1 MHSTMIAQGTEKSH
15 PQTDRWAAFEK
26 FETEY
31 STQSHRRIAAAW
43 NDELFSAFQPA
54 EKYRAD
60 VAVANRCVQT
70 LDRLVAEYRRQH
82 WQAVI
87 DIYESWRE
95 HFDTCTDYLEGFKNH
110 VEEARKQ
117 IALKYKQRLQRALDL
132 DDDEELER
140 IVSQEAV
147 GYNPRAVL
155 DYFERLQ
162 VLTREEREQ
171 ATRALERLKTI
182 REITKY
188 LGDMNAQDKALALYD
203 EKADELQLADSTTL
217 TRQDRMA
224 LYEARRAKTRD
235 ALRHA
240 LLSRDDNQILA
251 AASAAL
257 ASGWT
262 LRDATLDLVRD
273 AGERKAARDRVAQA
287 GNAQELLIAYD
298 DEVLNE
304 DKQFA
309 GDKRETIQ
317 SARRVLKPLLAL
329 KRAIKRND
337 VRTIATMAAAPAQL
351 QELVTHLDSSEK
363 DVLARMQTAIQTMHS
378 LRKALSIQPRTEQT
392 LKQIVNLTSMADQA
406 RPLELLMT
414 PYEKEEVRKALA
426 TFAAVDELS
435 RLENAPDMPYI
446 KLAIAKTYHT
456 AYQAGVVLPNSLN
469 WTKIRGALEFA
480 ERWSAL
486 TRALEAGDERA
497 IFRAWN
503 PAHLHDALELLTERD
518 RQVLKNALQN
528 ISRRERLRSA
538 IASNDEQRITYAKG
552 EMQNLS
558 ET

>member
-15 PQTDRWAAFEK
+15 PQSDRWAAFEK

-31 STQSHRRIAAAW
+31 STVSHRRIAAAW
-43 NDELFSAFQPA
+43 DEELFSAFQPA

-60 VAVANRCVQT
+60 IAVANRCVQT

-95 HFDTCTDYLEGFKNH
+95 HFDSCSDYLEGFKNH

-117 IALKYKQRLQRALDL
+117 IALKYKQRIQQALDL
-132 DDDEELER
+132 DDDEELEK
-140 IVSQEAV
+140 IVSQEAA
-147 GYNPRAVL
+147 GYSPRAVL
-155 DYFERLQ
+155 DYFERMQ
-162 VLTREEREQ
+162 VLTHEEREQ
-171 ATRALERLKTI
+171 ATRALERLKTV
-182 REITKY
+182 REIVRY

-217 TRQDRMA
+217 SRQDRMA
-224 LYEARRAKTRD
+224 LYEARRAQTRD
-235 ALRHA
+235 ALRQA
-240 LLSRDDNQILA
+240 LLTRDDEQILA
-251 AASAAL
+251 AAAAAL

-273 AGERKAARDRVAQA
+273 AGERKAARDRVARA

-329 KRAIKRND
+329 KRALKRND
-337 VRTIATMAAAPAQL
+337 VRTVAIMAADPSQL
-351 QELVTHLDSSEK
+351 QELVTHLDSAEK
-363 DVLARMQTAIQTMHS
+363 DVLGRMQAAIQTMQD
-378 LRKALSIQPRTEQT
+378 LRRALSVQPPTEQA
-392 LKQIVNLTSMADQA
+392 LKQIVNLTGASDQT
-406 RPLELLMT
+406 RTLEQLMT
-414 PYEKEEVRKALA
+414 PYEKEQVRKALA

-435 RLENAPDMPYI
+435 RLEHAPDMPYI
-446 KLAIAKTYHT
+446 KLAIAKTYNA
-456 AYQAGVVLPNSLN
+456 AYQAGVILPNTLN
-469 WTKIRGALEFA
+469 WTKIRGALDFA
-480 ERWSAL
+480 ERWSTL
-486 TRALEAGDERA
+486 SRALEAGDERA

-503 PAHLHDALELLTERD
+503 PAHFQDALDLLTEKD
-518 RQVLKNALQN
+518 RQMIRSALQN
-528 ISRRERLRSA
+528 TSRRERLRSA
-538 IASNDEQRITYAKG
+538 FASNDEQRITYAKG
-552 EMQNLS
+552 EIQNPT
-558 ET
+558 EI